1 MNHKT
6 KSPGALIP
14 LYISVFV
21 AVLGFSLVAPIFPAY
36 AMGLGASYTLLGL
49 IISVY
54 GAVQLITQVPIG
66 RLSDRTGRKWLILL
80 GLTSFTI
87 MPLLYIY
94 ATDAYLLLPI
104 RILGGAGA
112 SAVWPIAMA
121 LIIEQAKGKG
131 SAMGWYNASFYSA
144 LAFGPLIG
152 GGLYELYGLKAPFYF
167 WAMLG
172 FTTVVM
178 VLIKVHEPARHE
190 VSARTASGLPGED
203 LIRRGYKTT
212 FLACCGVVMWVGIV
226 GGFNI
231 TMLPSY
237 SSRIGLSTIEIGL
250 IYLVYGGTIAISNVY
265 FGKQADRGRRR
276 LLIFAG
282 CLTGVV
288 SFALLPE
295 AESLS
300 QAALLFAALGTGMGI
315 GNPAAAA
322 IIADATCASRRGEI
336 FGYFNTSRMMGVVIG
351 PLIAGLTADAYG
363 INGAILA
370 FTAIAAV
377 ITLATTAVR
386 DPLSACA
393 TRDLIP

>member
-1 MNHKT
+1 MDHKT
-6 KSPGALIP
+6 KGPGTLIP

-36 AMGLGASYTLLGL
+36 AMGLGASYTLMGL

-94 ATDAYLLLPI
+94 ATNAYLLLPI

-121 LIIEQAKGKG
+121 LIIEQAEGKG

-144 LAFGPLIG
+144 LAFGPIIG

-167 WAMLG
+167 WALLG

-178 VLIKVHEPARHE
+178 VLVKVHEPARHE
-190 VSARTASGLPGED
+190 VSSRKAPGLPRED
-203 LIRRGYKTT
+203 LIRRGYKST
-212 FLACCGVVMWVGIV
+212 FFACCGVVMWVGIV

-250 IYLVYGGTIAISNVY
+250 IYMVYGGTHC
-265 FGKQADRGRRR
+265 R
-276 LLIFAG
+276 L
-282 CLTGVV
+282 
-288 SFALLPE
+288 
-295 AESLS
+295 
-300 QAALLFAALGTGMGI
+300 
-315 GNPAAAA
+315 
-322 IIADATCASRRGEI
+322 
-336 FGYFNTSRMMGVVIG
+336 
-351 PLIAGLTADAYG
+351 
-363 INGAILA
+363 
-370 FTAIAAV
+370 
-377 ITLATTAVR
+377 
-386 DPLSACA
+386 
-393 TRDLIP
+393 